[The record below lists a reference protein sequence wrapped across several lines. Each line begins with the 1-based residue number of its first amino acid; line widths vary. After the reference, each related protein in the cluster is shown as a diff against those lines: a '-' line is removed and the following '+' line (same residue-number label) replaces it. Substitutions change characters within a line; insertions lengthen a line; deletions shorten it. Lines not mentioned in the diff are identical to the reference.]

1 MSVKRQAKYCPQCG
15 TMAFLET
22 PVCATCGYHYH
33 TGVEAPAAEAK
44 GPDDDEFNK
53 TQLFMMSPVFT
64 PRTDAPQEPLPVGPE
79 VAGVRAGW
87 SKKQIYALAAGIA
100 AVLLLLLWAGHNAL
114 VTPPPHPDAVVGRWA
129 RASERGTVGL
139 MFAAD
144 GSGALF
150 WQPAAAPGGTAKT
163 GSVPLRWH
171 QTPDGTLRIYP
182 AQSAAGT
189 DAQQAVD
196 LLSSQAWPWSADARR
211 LILGKLSFAR
221 QGS

>member
-1 MSVKRQAKYCPQCG
+1 MTVKRQAKYCPQCG

-33 TGVEAPAAEAK
+33 TGVEAPAAAPVD
-44 GPDDDEFNK
+44 PDDEDFNK

-64 PRTDAPQEPLPVGPE
+64 PRTDEPHDPVPVGPE
-79 VAGVRAGW
+79 TATRAGW
-87 SKKQIYALAAGIA
+87 SKQQIYAMAAGIA
-100 AVLLLLLWAGHNAL
+100 VVLALLLWLGHNAL
-114 VTPPPHPDAVVGRWA
+114 VTPPAHPDAVVGRWA
-129 RASERGTVGL
+129 RASARGTVGL

-150 WQPAAAPGGTAKT
+150 WQPAPGPDAAAKA
-163 GSVPLRWH
+163 GNVPLRWH
-171 QTPDGTLRIYP
+171 QTPDGTLRFYP
-182 AQSAAGT
+182 AQSAEGT

-211 LILGKLSFAR
+211 LTLGKLSFAR

>member
-1 MSVKRQAKYCPQCG
+1 
-15 TMAFLET
+15 MAFLET
-22 PVCATCGYHYH
+22 PVCATCGYHFH
-33 TGVEAPAAEAK
+33 TGVEAAAAEAAD
-44 GPDDDEFNK
+44 PDDDEFNK

-64 PRTDAPQEPLPVGPE
+64 PRTDEPQETLPVGPE
-79 VAGVRAGW
+79 TAAERGGL
-87 SKKQIYALAAGIA
+87 SKKQIYALAAGVVA
-100 AVLLLLLWAGHNAL
+100 VLAVLLWVGHNAL
-114 VTPPPHPDAVVGRWA
+114 VTPPSHPDAIVGRWA
-129 RASERGTVGL
+129 RASAQGTVGL

-150 WQPAAAPGGTAKT
+150 WQPAAAPAGTTHA
-163 GSVPLRWH
+163 GNVPLRWH

-196 LLSSQAWPWSADARR
+196 LLSSQAWPWNADARR
-211 LILGKLSFAR
+211 LTLGKLSFAR

>member
-1 MSVKRQAKYCPQCG
+1 
-15 TMAFLET
+15 MAFLET

-33 TGVEAPAAEAK
+33 TGVEAIAAEAADP
-44 GPDDDEFNK
+44 GDDEFNK
-53 TQLFMMSPVFT
+53 TQLFMMSPVFA

-79 VAGVRAGW
+79 AVGARGGL
-87 SKKQIYALAAGIA
+87 SKKQIYACVAGIV
-100 AVLLLLLWAGHNAL
+100 AVLAILLWLGHNAL
-114 VTPPPHPDAVVGRWA
+114 VTPPAHPDAVVGRWA
-129 RASERGTVGL
+129 RASNRGTVGL

-150 WQPAAAPGGTAKT
+150 WQPAAPGVTAKA
-163 GSVPLRWH
+163 GNVPLRWH

-182 AQSAAGT
+182 AQPAGGT

-196 LLSSQAWPWSADARR
+196 LLSSQAWPWNADARR
-211 LILGKLSFAR
+211 LTLGKLSFAR

>member
-1 MSVKRQAKYCPQCG
+1 
-15 TMAFLET
+15 MAFLET

-33 TGVEAPAAEAK
+33 TGVEAPTAEVDP
-44 GPDDDEFNK
+44 PDDEEFNK

-64 PRTDAPQEPLPVGPE
+64 PRTDEAQASVPVGSE
-79 VAGVRAGW
+79 AVATRAGLSQRQLYALVAGIVGV
-87 SKKQIYALAAGIA
+87 LAI
-100 AVLLLLLWAGHNAL
+100 LLWLGHNAL
-114 VTPPPHPDAVVGRWA
+114 VTPPAHPDAVVGRWA
-129 RASERGTVGL
+129 RASARGTVGL

-150 WQPAAAPGGTAKT
+150 WQPTPDPAGTAQA
-163 GSVPLRWH
+163 GNVPLRWH
-171 QTPDGTLRIYP
+171 QTPDGTLRLYP

-196 LLSSQAWPWSADARR
+196 LLSSQAWPWNADGRR
-211 LILGKLSFAR
+211 LTLGKLSFAR